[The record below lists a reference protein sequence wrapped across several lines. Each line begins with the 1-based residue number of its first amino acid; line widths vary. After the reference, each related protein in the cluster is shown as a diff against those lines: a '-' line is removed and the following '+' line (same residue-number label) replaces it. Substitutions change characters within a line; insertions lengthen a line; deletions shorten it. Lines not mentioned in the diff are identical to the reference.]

1 MGITGS
7 TAANDFT
14 SCNVFVPY
22 STEPCSIASI
32 DALLKVQ
39 QYFIIA
45 QLDDALS
52 PLYQIQTPWLDCL
65 SIDVSFTVKIDT
77 QNTNSK
83 TFKVC
88 VDRRNCDLIS
98 IEPIPGWSP
107 RNTYDPPDTFHTTKG
122 CTKVECEKMV
132 EMLNTFARGHLAC
145 ASHGLNRNNTNTV
158 ATHSR
163 DLING
168 L

>member
-7 TAANDFT
+7 TTANEFT
-14 SCNVFVPY
+14 SCNVIVPY
-22 STEPCSIASI
+22 STETCSIASI

-65 SIDVSFTVKIDT
+65 SIDVSFMVQIDT
-77 QNTNSK
+77 RDTTNFK

-98 IEPIPGWSP
+98 IEPIHGWS
-107 RNTYDPPDTFHTTKG
+107 RKNTYDPPDTFHTTRG

-132 EMLNTFARGHLAC
+132 EMLNRFAR
-145 ASHGLNRNNTNTV
+145 RPK
-158 ATHSR
+158 ATYDSGR
-163 DLING
+163 SA
-168 L
+168 